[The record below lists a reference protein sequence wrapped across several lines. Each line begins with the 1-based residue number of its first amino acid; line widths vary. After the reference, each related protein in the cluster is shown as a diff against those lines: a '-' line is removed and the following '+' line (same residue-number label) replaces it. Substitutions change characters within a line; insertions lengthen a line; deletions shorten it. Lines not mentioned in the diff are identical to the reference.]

1 MDFHDRP
8 YLTDHADIQ
17 APPEY
22 GNWTSFEETKPNL
35 EVRIGAIYA
44 LERIAQ
50 DSDRDHV
57 QIMEIL
63 CAYIRQN
70 ASAPQTD
77 DWPQLEMKE
86 SEDDGPLEA
95 DWEERLE
102 AFRKEQKKAKAGLQ
116 LREDIQVALTVL
128 GRRRPEQRL
137 LEARAGDAKEDAV
150 FVLDL
155 PCPEYDGPEDG
166 HDPAALDAYRKA
178 LEEWNDSLLCYEG
191 YQLDLRNSDLRG
203 ADLSGLNLNGAK
215 LTGTYLQGAD
225 LTWAHLQ
232 WADLR
237 GARLQ
242 GADIWEAR
250 LQGADLWN
258 AWLQGV
264 DLADAQLQGAD
275 LRGARLQG
283 AALDRAL
290 LQGTDLTQARLQAA
304 VLEKT
309 QMHGARFWEARL
321 QSANLRWAQLQRAD
335 LSGAQLQR
343 ADLSVAQLHGVNFG
357 TAQLHGM
364 SITTA
369 QLHAFTLGP
378 ARLGAETELTAASL
392 SAAAVSSVDF
402 LEFPQIAGHLK
413 RMFGDGTVT
422 LPEGCDWPAH
432 WPRHELDPT
441 EFIKKWRKWQADPGA
456 YEPPEDADE
465 G

>member
-1 MDFHDRP
+1 M
-8 YLTDHADIQ
+8 
-17 APPEY
+17 
-22 GNWTSFEETKPNL
+22 
-35 EVRIGAIYA
+35 
-44 LERIAQ
+44 
-50 DSDRDHV
+50 
-57 QIMEIL
+57 
-63 CAYIRQN
+63 
-70 ASAPQTD
+70 
-77 DWPQLEMKE
+77 
-86 SEDDGPLEA
+86 
-95 DWEERLE
+95 
-102 AFRKEQKKAKAGLQ
+102 
-116 LREDIQVALTVL
+116 ALTVL

-242 GADIWEAR
+242 GADIW
-250 LQGADLWN
+250 
-258 AWLQGV
+258 
-264 DLADAQLQGAD
+264 
-275 LRGARLQG
+275 GARLQG